1 MEREDYYFCKLDIKE
16 KCKLFI
22 KIYEEN
28 SMANIYNK
36 EIANIIKNKIK
47 S

>member
-16 KCKLFI
+16 KCKLLI

-28 SMANIYNK
+28 SISNRYNK
-36 EIANIIKNKIK
+36 EKKII
-47 S
+47 